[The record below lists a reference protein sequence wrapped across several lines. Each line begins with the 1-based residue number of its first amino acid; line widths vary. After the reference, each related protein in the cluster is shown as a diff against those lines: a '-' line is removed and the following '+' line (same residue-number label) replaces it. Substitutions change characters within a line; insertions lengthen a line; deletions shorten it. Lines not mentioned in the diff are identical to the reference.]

1 MRLSLGQITGKKMMI
16 ELSYNDKVIITH
28 YPINGE
34 YQCRLTNIDCHQ
46 NSISQE
52 KCWYTDLLIIVAEQL
67 LYKSQF
73 KKRLI

>member
-1 MRLSLGQITGKKMMI
+1 MRLSLCQITGKKMMI

-34 YQCRLTNIDCHQ
+34 YQCRLTNIDSHQ

-52 KCWYTDLLIIVAEQL
+52 KC
-67 LYKSQF
+67 
-73 KKRLI
+73 